1 MAHGTVHGAPIDT
14 DVNLGGGSPSDQL
27 IPSQKAVKTYVDA
40 AGGAGGP
47 ATEIEESSGPTTL
60 TVGAVADGQV
70 LKRSGS
76 TLIGVFI
83 ALPLVATLPAM
94 SQTYPSVVLDNQ
106 GAPAVAVNVSIA

>member
-1 MAHGTVHGAPIDT
+1 MAHGTVNGAPMDT
-14 DVNLGGGSPSDQL
+14 DVNLGGASPSDQL
-27 IPSQKAVKTYVDA
+27 LPTQKAVKTYVDA
-40 AGGAGGP
+40 NVGATGP

-83 ALPLVATLPAM
+83 ALPLVATFPAWGL
-94 SQTYPSVVLDNQ
+94 TYPTATLDNT
-106 GAPAVAVNVSIA
+106 GAPAVAVNVVIA

>member
-1 MAHGTVHGAPIDT
+1 MAQGFVSGAPIDT
-14 DVNLGGGSPSDQL
+14 DANLGGGSPSDQL
-27 IPSQKAVKTYVDA
+27 VPSQKAVKTYVDA
-40 AGGAGGP
+40 AGGSSGP

-83 ALPLVATLPAM
+83 ALPLVATFPAWGL
-94 SQTYPSVVLDNQ
+94 TYPNATLDNT
-106 GAPAVAVNVSIA
+106 GAPAVAVNVVIA

>member
-14 DVNLGGGSPSDQL
+14 DVNLGGGAPSDQL

-40 AGGAGGP
+40 NGGVGGP
-47 ATEIEESSGPTTL
+47 ATEIAETGGPTTL

-76 TLIGVFI
+76 TLIGVFV
-83 ALPLVATLPAM
+83 ALPLAVSAAAM
-94 SQTYPSVVLDNQ
+94 SRVYPNAVLDNQ
-106 GAPAVAVNVSIA
+106 GAPVVAVNVSIA